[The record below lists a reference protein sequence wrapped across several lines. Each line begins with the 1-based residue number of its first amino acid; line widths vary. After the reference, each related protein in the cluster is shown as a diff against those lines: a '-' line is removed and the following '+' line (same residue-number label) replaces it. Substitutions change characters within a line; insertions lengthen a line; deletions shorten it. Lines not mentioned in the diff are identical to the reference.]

1 MHGVIKAQ
9 DGVYPITVIDAVA
22 VGDGSTTM
30 LPEFLDKTF
39 VRADGVSSEIV
50 EGDTAPVSG
59 AAIFTEL
66 EKKVSA
72 NGEQGQLPIANGDGT
87 ITWTTIQWAED
98 GEY

>member
-1 MHGVIKAQ
+1 MHGVIKAM

-22 VGDGSTTM
+22 IGDGTKEM
-30 LPEFLDKTF
+30 LPSFLNSNY
-39 VRADGVSSEIV
+39 VRTDGVSSEIV

>member
-22 VGDGSTTM
+22 IGDGSTIM
-30 LPEFLDKTF
+30 LPEFLDETF

-50 EGDTAPVSG
+50 EGDAAPVSS
-59 AAIFTEL
+59 AAIYNALETKITINGTE
-66 EKKVSA
+66 
-72 NGEQGQLPIANGDGT
+72 GQLPICNGDGT
-87 ITWTTIQWAED
+87 ITWTTIQWAEE